1 MIYRDTVAIT
11 LEQWSS
17 TAFFLGGGL
26 LLASPAH
33 IVLELFMD
41 IPLPSWLVALFILPG
56 LMATLVGLL
65 GLYPLLVD
73 RAPILAL
80 AGGVVAGITG
90 TILAVI
96 FGWIIGGAFLSAVLG
111 VVVGTPPAVLFML
124 LALTMTLGF
133 VLFGVATLRSSSLTR
148 SFGLLLLSFA
158 APWFVVLATTLVYG
172 SSFPDWLTLAIYGP
186 IPFIMMATAYTLRMK
201 SVATGREDVSADTA
215 AS

>member
-96 FGWIIGGAFLSAVLG
+96 FGWIIGDAFLSAVFG

-186 IPFIMMATAYTLRMK
+186 IPFIMLATAYTLRMK
-201 SVATGREDVSADTA
+201 SVATGREDVSADMA